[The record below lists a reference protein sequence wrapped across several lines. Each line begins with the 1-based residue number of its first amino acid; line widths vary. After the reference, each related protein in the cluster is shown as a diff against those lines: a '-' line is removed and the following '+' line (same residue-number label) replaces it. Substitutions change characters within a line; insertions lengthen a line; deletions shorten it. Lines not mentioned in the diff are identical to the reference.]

1 MPSRIRKPLAA
12 AGLNALIAAIAVLI
26 LVPFAWVVVSSF
38 KPRGDVFS
46 SVSIWWPRHFTL
58 ENYSEVFLK
67 TPLLTYIANSVVA
80 TLFAMLLNIP
90 LGGLAAYAF
99 SRLRFKGAG
108 ILMASVL
115 VTQFLPGASL
125 LVPLF
130 KQWSALHVLNSP
142 FTLGFTYAGLTI
154 PLVLLLMYGFFN
166 SIPRELD
173 ESAEMDGLT
182 QGQTLRYIMF
192 PLARPG
198 VVAAAIFSFN
208 TTWQEFMLA
217 SCFSNKSSAFT
228 LPVGMY
234 SFMGNYV
241 TNWGGILAMAVILAL
256 PLCVLFTLFQ
266 DQFVYTLSGSIKG

>member
-1 MPSRIRKPLAA
+1 MHSHMRRAL
-12 AGLNALIAAIAVLI
+12 GRFSLNALITVIAVVI
-26 LVPFAWVVVSSF
+26 AVPFAWVIVSSF

-58 ENYSEVFLK
+58 DNYGEVFLK
-67 TPLLTYIANSVVA
+67 TPLLTYLANSVIA
-80 TLFAMLLNIP
+80 TLFAMAINIP
-90 LGGLAAYAF
+90 LGGLAGYAF
-99 SRLRFKGAG
+99 SRFTFRGSTL
-108 ILMASVL
+108 LMASVL

-125 LVPLF
+125 IVPLF
-130 KQWSALHVLNSP
+130 KQWSSLHVLNSP
-142 FTLGFTYAGLTI
+142 FTLGFTYAGLSI

-166 SIPRELD
+166 GIPRELD
-173 ESAEMDGLT
+173 ESAEMDGVSRM
-182 QGQTLRYIMF
+182 QTLRYIMF

-217 SCFSNKSSAFT
+217 SCFANKSAAFT

-256 PLCVLFTLFQ
+256 PICVLFTLFQ